1 MRSEPAVF
9 PMPEQIAE
17 ANIEHFKR
25 LLEKEADAQQR
36 GVLERLLAEEKEK
49 LAALRKQRERKEG

>member
-1 MRSEPAVF
+1 MQPELAVF

-17 ANIEHFKR
+17 ANIEHFNR
-25 LLEKEADAQQR
+25 LLEKEADAEKR
-36 GVLERLLAEEKEK
+36 GVRERLLAEEKQK